1 MNAEQDWGALLDRDG
16 RPGDDADAAYD
27 REYADGD
34 GGSKS
39 VVFKSG
45 QGSTTGLSEFCSMT
59 SLRLSEIGDGAG
71 GDSDH
76 VPAYGE
82 GHEINDVNTGK
93 ALYVCLK
100 LDPNDFSRYDRA
112 EFGLCREA
120 SLLLG
125 LPAHGN
131 IVCLRYVYADREA
144 SGSSVG
150 RFLVF
155 TDAVSGS
162 RELSTAVDD
171 GSLLDGEPAER
182 RVLQVGHQLAVAV
195 HHVNAHGIL
204 HQDVKPDNCLIFFDG
219 DDGVTVKLLDFGM
232 ATRGNGAGA
241 ELRCRLSG
249 FSPGYESPDIVR
261 LLGSLK
267 RERSEATFKEKLAAS
282 SLSVAQHDLWSYA
295 ITLLKLWEAF
305 AGVSPATTRS
315 NASGSRA
322 RARLD
327 ALPEAAVP
335 AEVRKLLRTCLDA
348 DADLRPPSLE
358 TPRDVCEALLPARL
372 RRPRAEEPG
381 GGDDLRAAA
390 HNNLAVHMTALA
402 TKGIAHDVMLHEAD
416 KLYAQAIA
424 LEPAVSLFHANR
436 AFLSCQLNRPEA
448 AIASCEEALRLE
460 GETPVYMTNLG
471 TALLLRTEAFNPPS
485 RVYERVL
492 QRRAEAAEAARLEAK
507 VRRFNFGAKAHPKS
521 SDNQLKEKRTPK
533 KSIIGGEALLDAAL
547 EDDYAK
553 EHRDTTPGAAR
564 TRPAT
569 SAPRARVI
577 LEDPERSVG
586 SRAAF
591 LGVSVNKELGDQRQQ
606 TLTHIARRVSKV
618 YRLRA
623 AHALAK
629 GDLLRALKHT
639 ATAAAKYGAPRT
651 SASKPAKVAPLEK
664 DK

>member
-71 GDSDH
+71 GDPDH

-93 ALYVCLK
+93 ALYVVEKLLGSGAFSDVYLTVRNGRHFAMKCLK

-232 ATRGNGAGA
+232 ATRGSGAGA

-249 FSPGYESPDIVR
+249 FSRLRVPDIVR
-261 LLGSLK
+261 LLGS
-267 RERSEATFKEKLAAS
+267 
-282 SLSVAQHDLWSYA
+282 
-295 ITLLKLWEAF
+295 
-305 AGVSPATTRS
+305 
-315 NASGSRA
+315 
-322 RARLD
+322 
-327 ALPEAAVP
+327 
-335 AEVRKLLRTCLDA
+335 
-348 DADLRPPSLE
+348 
-358 TPRDVCEALLPARL
+358 
-372 RRPRAEEPG
+372 
-381 GGDDLRAAA
+381 
-390 HNNLAVHMTALA
+390 
-402 TKGIAHDVMLHEAD
+402 
-416 KLYAQAIA
+416 
-424 LEPAVSLFHANR
+424 
-436 AFLSCQLNRPEA
+436 
-448 AIASCEEALRLE
+448 
-460 GETPVYMTNLG
+460 
-471 TALLLRTEAFNPPS
+471 
-485 RVYERVL
+485 
-492 QRRAEAAEAARLEAK
+492 
-507 VRRFNFGAKAHPKS
+507 
-521 SDNQLKEKRTPK
+521 
-533 KSIIGGEALLDAAL
+533 
-547 EDDYAK
+547 
-553 EHRDTTPGAAR
+553 
-564 TRPAT
+564 
-569 SAPRARVI
+569 
-577 LEDPERSVG
+577 
-586 SRAAF
+586 
-591 LGVSVNKELGDQRQQ
+591 
-606 TLTHIARRVSKV
+606 
-618 YRLRA
+618 
-623 AHALAK
+623 
-629 GDLLRALKHT
+629 
-639 ATAAAKYGAPRT
+639 
-651 SASKPAKVAPLEK
+651 
-664 DK
+664 